1 MVRWGTGRGKA
12 KSYRRQKVPI
22 CVYDKY
28 PYFSPIDPGR
38 SWLVCSFPAPPR
50 GFAGAKW
57 ISWGPSSRHVC
68 INLSWRVSEGLISNG
83 FETRLQ
89 ELTQINAIMP
99 IKWVDRSVLIS
110 RILKSTYDLQLS
122 GSRILLEKI
131 PTVAFLPAEARQRR
145 WQTGWTAAG
154 THIKDGLYQSQ
165 NSALYL
171 FIRRGEGWFSDLR
184 SMEDSSP

>member
-38 SWLVCSFPAPPR
+38 SWLVCSFPAVPR

-68 INLSWRVSEGLISNG
+68 IYLSWRVSEGLISNG

-110 RILKSTYDLQLS
+110 RILKSTYDLQSS
-122 GSRILLEKI
+122 GSRILSGEDSNGCLLASRSK
-131 PTVAFLPAEARQRR
+131 TTAMANRMDGSGNAHQRR
-145 WQTGWTAAG
+145 VVPKSEFGIVLVHPQ
-154 THIKDGLYQSQ
+154 
-165 NSALYL
+165 
-171 FIRRGEGWFSDLR
+171 R
-184 SMEDSSP
+184 